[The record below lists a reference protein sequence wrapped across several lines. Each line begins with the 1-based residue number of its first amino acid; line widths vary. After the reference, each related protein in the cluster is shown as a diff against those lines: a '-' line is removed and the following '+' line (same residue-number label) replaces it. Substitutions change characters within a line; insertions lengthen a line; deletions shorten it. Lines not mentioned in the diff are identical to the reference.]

1 MQRTRLLLHLVDIAP
16 MGMEGGEGV
25 DVAPAEQ
32 VRAIENELG
41 KYDPAML
48 DKPRWLVLNKAD
60 LMFEDEAR
68 ERAQEIVAELGW
80 TQPWFL
86 VSAIGREGT
95 WPIMLAVQSFFD
107 RLREDAAEEASERA
121 ASMPARMD
129 ADGEHDA
136 T

>member
-1 MQRTRLLLHLVDIAP
+1 VQGAD
-16 MGMEGGEGV
+16 GGV

-32 VRAIENELG
+32 VRAIEHELR

-68 ERAQEIVAELGW
+68 ERAKEIVAELGW

-107 RLREDAAEEASERA
+107 GLRKDAADLADAAEAKPAMGDDA
-121 ASMPARMD
+121 A
-129 ADGEHDA
+129 
-136 T
+136 